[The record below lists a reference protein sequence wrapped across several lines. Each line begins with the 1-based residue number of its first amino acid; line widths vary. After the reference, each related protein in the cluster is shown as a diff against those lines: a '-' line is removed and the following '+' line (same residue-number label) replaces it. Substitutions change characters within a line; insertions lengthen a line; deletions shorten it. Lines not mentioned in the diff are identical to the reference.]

1 MAKIPS
7 PEPGQPIDV
16 SYIDQIV
23 RTINDLSV
31 QVSPAIYKYV
41 TVDVPKFQPQSLKIS
56 ETRLIGGYVDVF
68 KGIQSVGAQ
77 KDFFYQFKPEFK
89 YPPIVVAT
97 PVNIN
102 GTEAGKTVTV
112 VLKEPQTSRVDGTV
126 IFNSAGDVS
135 IGVNL
140 LIIGVPN

>member
-1 MAKIPS
+1 MAKIPV
-7 PEPGQPIDV
+7 PEQGQPIDV
-16 SYIDQIV
+16 SYINLIV
-23 RTINDLSV
+23 TAINELSD
-31 QVSPAIYKYV
+31 QVSPALYKYV
-41 TVDVPKFQPQSLKIS
+41 TVDIPKQPQQSLKIS
-56 ETRLIGGYVDVF
+56 ETRIIGGYVDVF
-68 KGIQSVGAQ
+68 KGIQSVGGQ

-89 YPPIVVAT
+89 YPPMVVAT
-97 PVNIN
+97 PVNN

-112 VLKEPQTSRVDGTV
+112 VLQEPKTSRVDGTV

>member
-23 RTINDLSV
+23 RAINDLSV
-31 QVSPAIYKYV
+31 QISPAIYKYV
-41 TVDVPKFQPQSLKIS
+41 TIDIPGQPQQSLKIS
-56 ETRLIGGYVDVF
+56 ETRIIGGYVDVF
-68 KGIQSVGAQ
+68 KGIQSVGGQ
-77 KDFFYQFKPEFK
+77 KDFSYQFNPEFK
-89 YPPIVVAT
+89 YPPMVVAT

-112 VLKEPQTSRVDGTV
+112 VLQQPKTSRVDGTV

-140 LIIGVPN
+140 IIIGVPN